1 MWKQSNASTSGVT
14 LCAFLVRLG
23 LLAMLVIGGAKIALS
38 EPRPGGDPG
47 NALSGTASL
56 PDAIFIY
63 PAQGAPGGCGE
74 NCSDWLA
81 AEGRVYW
88 DGYKR
93 VIAGLDRFA
102 NRKRPVFL
110 NIRGQSDLGVA
121 MSIGRILRERGI
133 EVGVGQTIAD
143 RCQGLSEPDCL
154 ALKRSG
160 ASLHAS
166 LSSIGTC
173 DLACV
178 LILAGG
184 VRRMLPEDTTVVI
197 HSSQVFNRLGLN
209 VTDEHRQGIH
219 ARFRDQSKIYFAQ
232 MGLDPA
238 LADIIDANYG
248 SARSTQLSRSDVIR
262 FRIVTAR

>member
-1 MWKQSNASTSGVT
+1 MWKQSNVSTLDVT
-14 LCAFLVRLG
+14 LWTFLVHLG
-23 LLAMLVIGGAKIALS
+23 MLAMLVIGGAKIALS
-38 EPRPGGDPG
+38 QPRPGGDPA
-47 NALSGTASL
+47 NPLSGTGSL
-56 PDAIFIY
+56 PDDIFIY
-63 PAQGAPGGCGE
+63 PAQGAPAGCGE

-93 VIAGLDRFA
+93 IIAGLDRFA

-110 NIRGQSDLGVA
+110 NVRGQSDLGVA
-121 MSIGRILRERGI
+121 ISVGRILRERGI

-143 RCQGLSEPDCL
+143 RCRELSEPDCL

-209 VTDEHRQGIH
+209 VSDEHRQGVH
-219 ARFRDQSKIYFAQ
+219 ARFREQSKIYFAQ

-248 SARSTQLSRSDVIR
+248 TARSTQLSRADVIR
-262 FRIVTAR
+262 LRIVTAR

>member
-1 MWKQSNASTSGVT
+1 MV
-14 LCAFLVRLG
+14 
-23 LLAMLVIGGAKIALS
+23 AMLVIGGAKIALS
-38 EPRPGGDPG
+38 QPRPGGDPA
-47 NALSGTASL
+47 NPLSGTGSL
-56 PDAIFIY
+56 PDGIFIY
-63 PAQGAPGGCGE
+63 PARGAPGGCGE

-93 VIAGLDRFA
+93 IIAGLDRFV
-102 NRKRPVFL
+102 NPKRPIFL
-110 NIRGQSDLGVA
+110 NFRGQSDLGVA
-121 MSIGRILRERGI
+121 ISVGRILRQRGI

-143 RCQGLSEPDCL
+143 RCRGLSEPDCV

-160 ASLHAS
+160 VPLHAS

-209 VTDEHRQGIH
+209 VSDEHRQGIH
-219 ARFRDQSKIYFAQ
+219 ARFREQSKIYFAQ
-232 MGLDPA
+232 MGIDPA

-248 SARSTQLSRSDVIR
+248 IARSTELPRADAIR
-262 FRIVTAR
+262 LRIVTTR

>member
-1 MWKQSNASTSGVT
+1 MWKQSNASTSAPW
-14 LCAFLVRLG
+14 AFLVRLG
-23 LLAMLVIGGAKIALS
+23 MLAMLVIGGAKIALS
-38 EPRPGGDPG
+38 QPRPGGDPA
-47 NALSGTASL
+47 NPLSGTGLL
-56 PDAIFIY
+56 PDDIFIY

-110 NIRGQSDLGVA
+110 NVRGQSDLGVA
-121 MSIGRILRERGI
+121 TSIGRILRERGI
-133 EVGVGQTIAD
+133 EVGVGQTIVD
-143 RCQGLSEPDCL
+143 RCRGLSEPDCVT
-154 ALKRSG
+154 LKRSG
-160 ASLHAS
+160 VSLHAS
-166 LSSIGTC
+166 LSSISTC

-184 VRRMLPEDTTVVI
+184 VRRTLPEDTTVVI

-209 VTDEHRQGIH
+209 VSDEHRQGIH
-219 ARFRDQSKIYFAQ
+219 ARFREQSKIYFAQ

-248 SARSTQLSRSDVIR
+248 TARSTQFSRADVIR
-262 FRIVTAR
+262 LRIVTAR